1 MELKSRFRLVDLLSI
16 LLLTLCSGSLVLVAT
31 SSGPGISPDSISY
44 VSGARSLAAGN
55 GVLDYTGDNLS
66 TFPPGLSILM
76 SLLLRVGLDLEVA
89 AIALNL
95 IMLTATVALSYVL
108 ACLTLRDR
116 LWAIFV
122 TAVFIVS
129 RATTEIFSMVWSEP
143 VFTPLALA
151 TMILLVIGYRRRNV
165 SMTIACAVGVMT
177 AVAVSVRYSGAL
189 LVVASAIVVVFTP
202 PRRLDRKLA
211 RGAALVAPSV
221 IVLGVVG
228 TLNRAQGDGYFGA
241 RYPSSRSLQGTI
253 QSAVDAIGS
262 TLIWRGT
269 TSVTILVGS
278 VVVTMAV
285 VGAWWGLIRR
295 RSSIVLAIFTGVYVV
310 GLAVSQSST
319 RLDDASERLGYP
331 VYLPLLILAA
341 WGVRVMM
348 STVQSQMHSRWP
360 SLTPP
365 TLRAITITPAVLLAV
380 AIVMVGFVNALRFA
394 IQAHDEGIGYNSRAV
409 SQSTQARLLADIPP
423 TETVASNDPWLVYW
437 LRPDARSLP
446 LPPSPKEWP
455 QERLTR
461 DQQRIEKELTKD
473 PEIWGI
479 VVSEGSDVREP
490 IESSSFSANV
500 VTRDESI
507 DGDKMTLYRIT
518 RR

>member
-16 LLLTLCSGSLVLVAT
+16 LLLTICSGSLVLVAT

-55 GVLDYTGDNLS
+55 GVLDYTGDHLS

-116 LWAIFV
+116 LWAVFA

-151 TMILLVIGYRRRNV
+151 TMILLVIGYKRRNI
-165 SMTIACAVGVMT
+165 SMAIACAVGAMT
-177 AVAVSVRYSGAL
+177 AAAVSVRYSGAL
-189 LVVASAIVVVFTP
+189 LVVASAIVVAFTP
-202 PRRLDRKLA
+202 PKRLDHKLM
-211 RGAALVAPSV
+211 RGAALVVPSL
-221 IVLGVVG
+221 IVLGVIG
-228 TLNRAQGDGYFGA
+228 TLNRARGDGYFGA

-269 TSVTILVGS
+269 TSGTILVGS

-295 RSSIVLAIFTGVYVV
+295 RSSIVLAIFTGVYLV
-310 GLAVSQSST
+310 GLAISQSST

-331 VYLPLLILAA
+331 VFLPLLILAA

-360 SLTPP
+360 SLTPK
-365 TLRAITITPAVLLAV
+365 TLRVLTITPAILLAV
-380 AIVMVGFVNALRFA
+380 AIVTVGFVNALRFA
-394 IQAHDEGIGYNSRAV
+394 IQGHDEGIGYNSRSV
-409 SQSTQARLLADIPP
+409 SQSTQARLLTDIPP
-423 TETVASNDPWLVYW
+423 TETVASNEPWLVYW
-437 LRPDARSLP
+437 LRPDAKALP
-446 LPPSPKEWP
+446 LPPSPNDWP
-455 QERLTR
+455 QERLAR
-461 DQQRIEKELTKD
+461 DQQRIEEELTEA
-473 PEIWGI
+473 PEIWG
-479 VVSEGSDVREP
+479 VVIGEGSDVREP
-490 IESSSFSANV
+490 IESPSFSSTF
-500 VTRDESI
+500 VTRDASV
-507 DGDKMTLYRIT
+507 DGDTLTLYRIKQ
-518 RR
+518 R

>member
-1 MELKSRFRLVDLLSI
+1 MALRSRFQLQDLLSVLI
-16 LLLTLCSGSLVLVAT
+16 LATASGSLVLVAT

-55 GVLDYTGDNLS
+55 GVLDYTGDHLS

-116 LWAIFV
+116 LWAVFV
-122 TAVFIVS
+122 TAAFIVS
-129 RATTEIFSMVWSEP
+129 RATIEIFSMVWSEP

-151 TMILLVIGYRRRNV
+151 TMILLVVGYKRRNI
-165 SMTIACAVGVMT
+165 SMAIACAVGVMT

-189 LVVASAIVVVFTP
+189 LVVASALVVVFTP
-202 PRRLDRKLA
+202 PKRLDRKLV
-211 RGAALVAPSV
+211 RGAVLVIPSL

-241 RYPSSRSLQGTI
+241 RYLSSQSLQGSI
-253 QSAVDAIGS
+253 ESVVDAIGS

-295 RSSIVLAIFTGVYVV
+295 KSSIVLAIFTGIYLV
-310 GLAVSQSST
+310 GISVSQSST

-348 STVQSQMHSRWP
+348 TTVRSQMHSRWP
-360 SLTPP
+360 SLTPQA
-365 TLRAITITPAVLLAV
+365 LRALTVAPAALLAV
-380 AIVMVGFVNALRFA
+380 VIVTVGFVNALRFGT
-394 IQAHDEGIGYNSRAV
+394 QGYGEGIGYNSRTV
-409 SQSTQARLLADIPP
+409 SQSTQARLFIDIPP
-423 TETVASNDPWLVYW
+423 TETVASNEPWLVYW
-437 LRPDARSLP
+437 LRPDAKSLP
-446 LPPSPKEWP
+446 LPPSPNEWP
-455 QERLTR
+455 QERLER
-461 DQQRIEKELTKD
+461 DQQRIEEELTKD
-473 PEIWGI
+473 PEIWG
-479 VVSEGSDVREP
+479 VVIGEGSDIREP
-490 IESSSFSANV
+490 IESPSFSATV
-500 VTRDESI
+500 VTQDRSVDA
-507 DGDKMTLYRIT
+507 DTLTLYRIQ